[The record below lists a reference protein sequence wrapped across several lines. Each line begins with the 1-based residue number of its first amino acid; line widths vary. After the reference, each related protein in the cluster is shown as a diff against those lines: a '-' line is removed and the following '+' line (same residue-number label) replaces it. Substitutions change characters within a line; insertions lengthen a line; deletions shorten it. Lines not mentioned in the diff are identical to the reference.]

1 MMSSELCLYP
11 LYHSSSLLIS
21 SVLCY
26 PWSVVLVPC
35 HHYRTIILEF
45 MTFTTPSKS
54 RCFGSRAKVVEYIS
68 RKSGT
73 VSVSDE

>member
-11 LYHSSSLLIS
+11 FHHLSPLPVY

-35 HHYRTIILEF
+35 HHYHIILEF
-45 MTFTTPSKS
+45 MTLTTSRLICKS
-54 RCFGSRAKVVEYIS
+54 FGSES
-68 RKSGT
+68 
-73 VSVSDE
+73 